1 LSKIL
6 LKILVIS
13 KNFSIFDT
21 KIKKIF
27 TNFKLIKMG
36 IFKRLFKIGQAEANS
51 AVDKLEDPVKMTEQ
65 GIRDMKEQLKK
76 SIEALAQVKAMAIRT
91 KNEAVAAKEQSQTYE
106 NKAIELIKRAQ
117 NGALAQEE
125 ADRLATAALDK
136 KSQALQ
142 QYQLQQTNYQ
152 KYQAQVDKLEASIK
166 QLKANISKWEN
177 EAKML
182 KARAKVSEATKN
194 VNKQLA
200 GIDSTSTVAMLERMK
215 EKVEAKEALAE
226 SYSELAIENKSLE
239 EEIDSVLEETSTSGS
254 EALAQLK
261 AKMQGQLPENSENND
276 VEDVSPEE

>member
-1 LSKIL
+1 
-6 LKILVIS
+6 
-13 KNFSIFDT
+13 
-21 KIKKIF
+21 
-27 TNFKLIKMG
+27 MG